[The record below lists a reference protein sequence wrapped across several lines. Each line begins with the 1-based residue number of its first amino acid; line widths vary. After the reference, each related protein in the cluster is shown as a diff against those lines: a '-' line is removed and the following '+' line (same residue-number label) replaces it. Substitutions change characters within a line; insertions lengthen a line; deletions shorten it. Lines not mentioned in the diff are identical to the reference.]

1 MGARFDIR
9 SYSAAEIV
17 LLGIFAVGLL
27 WASFV
32 VSYRNKIRLSEPI
45 ELKLNGVS
53 GVSVSLPVGGGWQG
67 SQTWAYNRQ
76 EDMFALTGRL
86 LVGSKMGAVVQ
97 WRFMVASGSVMPEDL
112 LLERAGA
119 DEVEVEIVDAGRIQA
134 DVEMDWVHG
143 RLPGRLQDI
152 FLGTARIGGDRVVEL
167 EVVTPGDEE
176 LAGRVFRAVAA
187 SLKFVQPDLSQRP
200 VASRLLRVGVVLF
213 GENNVDDEA
222 LPG

>member
-17 LLGIFAVGLL
+17 LLGIFALGLL
-27 WASFV
+27 WASAV

-45 ELKLNGVS
+45 ELKLS
-53 GVSVSLPVGGGWQG
+53 GVSVSLPVGDGWQG

-97 WRFMVASGSVMPEDL
+97 WRFMAASGSVMPEDL

-200 VASRLLRVGVVLF
+200 VASRLRRVGVALF
-213 GENNVDDEA
+213 GENNIDDEGA
-222 LPG
+222 GG

>member
-27 WASFV
+27 WASAV

-45 ELKLNGVS
+45 ELKLS

-67 SQTWAYNRQ
+67 SQTWVYNRQ

-152 FLGTARIGGDRVVEL
+152 FLGTARIGGGRVVEL

>member
-17 LLGIFAVGLL
+17 LLGIFALGLV
-27 WASFV
+27 WASAV

-45 ELKLNGVS
+45 ELKLS
-53 GVSVSLPVGGGWQG
+53 GVSVSLPVEGGWQG

-86 LVGSKMGAVVQ
+86 LVGSKVGAVVQ

-143 RLPGRLQDI
+143 RLLGRLREI
-152 FLGTARIGGDRVVEL
+152 FLGTARIGGGRVVEL

-176 LAGRVFRAVAA
+176 LAGRVFRAVAV

-200 VASRLLRVGVVLF
+200 VASRLRRVGVALF
-213 GENNVDDEA
+213 GENNIDDEGA
-222 LPG
+222 GG

>member
-17 LLGIFAVGLL
+17 LLGIFALGLV
-27 WASFV
+27 WASAV

-45 ELKLNGVS
+45 ELKLS

-86 LVGSKMGAVVQ
+86 LVGSKVGAVVQ

-143 RLPGRLQDI
+143 RLLGRLREI
-152 FLGTARIGGDRVVEL
+152 FLGTARIGGGRVVEL

-176 LAGRVFRAVAA
+176 LAGRVFRAVAV

-200 VASRLLRVGVVLF
+200 VASRLRRVGVALF
-213 GENNVDDEA
+213 GENNIDDEGA
-222 LPG
+222 GG

>member
-17 LLGIFAVGLL
+17 LLGIFALGLL
-27 WASFV
+27 WASAV

-45 ELKLNGVS
+45 ELKLR
-53 GVSVSLPVGGGWQG
+53 GVSVSLPVEGGWQG

-86 LVGSKMGAVVQ
+86 LVGSKVGAVVQ
-97 WRFMVASGSVMPEDL
+97 WRFMAASGSVMPEDL

-143 RLPGRLQDI
+143 RLLGRLRDI
-152 FLGTARIGGDRVVEL
+152 FLGTARVGQGAIVEL
-167 EVVTPGDEE
+167 EVVTPGDAE
-176 LAGRVFRAVAA
+176 LARRVFRAVAA

-200 VASRLLRVGVVLF
+200 VASRLRRVGVALF
-213 GENNVDDEA
+213 GENNIDDEGA
-222 LPG
+222 GG

>member
-17 LLGIFAVGLL
+17 LLGIFALGLL
-27 WASFV
+27 WASAV

-45 ELKLNGVS
+45 ELKLS

-97 WRFMVASGSVMPEDL
+97 WRFMAASGSVMPEDL

-143 RLPGRLQDI
+143 RLLGRLGDI
-152 FLGTARIGGDRVVEL
+152 FLGTARIGGGRVVEL

-200 VASRLLRVGVVLF
+200 VASRLRRVGVALF
-213 GENNVDDEA
+213 GENNIDDEGA
-222 LPG
+222 GG

>member
-9 SYSAAEIV
+9 SYSTAEIV
-17 LLGIFAVGLL
+17 LLGIFALGLL
-27 WASFV
+27 WASAV

-45 ELKLNGVS
+45 ELKLG
-53 GVSVSLPVGGGWQG
+53 GVSVSLPVEGGWQG

-86 LVGSKMGAVVQ
+86 LVGGKVGAVVQ
-97 WRFMVASGSVMPEDL
+97 WRFMVVSGSVMPEDL

-143 RLPGRLQDI
+143 RLLGRLQDI
-152 FLGTARIGGDRVVEL
+152 FLGTARIGGSRVVEL

-200 VASRLLRVGVVLF
+200 MASRLRRVGVALF
-213 GENNVDDEA
+213 GENNIDDEGA
-222 LPG
+222 GG